1 MRRLGV
7 FSLLFLA
14 SCVAALPIVGVWC
27 WRKHAVEAWKG
38 VLFDMQ
44 AIQKKRSCAH
54 QIAVNN
60 ARLKASR
67 QHTNFSDWKARGE
80 RCVFLN
86 KEQKALAQLPVTAG
100 DVRNR
105 AVQER
110 KAFLQ
115 DNRLVWREQP
125 LGAKSTLY
133 SLQKEI
139 QVDGEDIP
147 LLLELFDSRQTQTPI
162 LFLSFWEMTKQ
173 ISSLGNEVW
182 VVHAEAWGRCV

>member
-1 MRRLGV
+1 M
-7 FSLLFLA
+7 
-14 SCVAALPIVGVWC
+14 
-27 WRKHAVEAWKG
+27 
-38 VLFDMQ
+38 
-44 AIQKKRSCAH
+44 
-54 QIAVNN
+54 
-60 ARLKASR
+60 
-67 QHTNFSDWKARGE
+67 
-80 RCVFLN
+80 
-86 KEQKALAQLPVTAG
+86 
-100 DVRNR
+100 
-105 AVQER
+105 
-110 KAFLQ
+110 Q

-125 LGAKSTLY
+125 LGEKSTLY